1 MQPINYNLKSNLEK
15 EAILNSYKIFLK
27 SCNFNIQILIQSKKV
42 DLNDHIKKLEK
53 NKNKENNN
61 LKNIINKYQ
70 ENIIKINSINKSD
83 SKQFFIIISE
93 KIENKKEEI
102 IIQELN
108 EKYFKIKDN
117 LLRCGNLI
125 FECDKNEI
133 KKILFSFFNTKIFL
147 EK

>member
-42 DLNDHIKKLEK
+42 DLNNHIKKLEK

-108 EKYFKIKDN
+108 EKYFKIKEG
-117 LLRCGNLI
+117 LSSCGNNI
-125 FECDKNEI
+125 ININKKEEI
-133 KKILFSFFNTKIFL
+133 EKILKKSLFIET
-147 EK
+147 

>member
-108 EKYFKIKDN
+108 EKYFKIKDG
-117 LLRCGNLI
+117 LSRCGNKI
-125 FECDKNEI
+125 ININKKEEI
-133 KKILFSFFNTKIFL
+133 EKILKKSLFIET
-147 EK
+147 

>member
-61 LKNIINKYQ
+61 LKNILSKYQ

-117 LLRCGNLI
+117 LLRCRNLI

>member
-61 LKNIINKYQ
+61 LKNILSKYQ

-108 EKYFKIKDN
+108 EKYFKIKEG
-117 LLRCGNLI
+117 LSRCGNKI
-125 FECDKNEI
+125 ININKKEEI
-133 KKILFSFFNTKIFL
+133 EKILKKSLFIET
-147 EK
+147 

>member
-1 MQPINYNLKSNLEK
+1 M
-15 EAILNSYKIFLK
+15 K

-61 LKNIINKYQ
+61 LKNILSKYQ

-108 EKYFKIKDN
+108 EKYFKIKDG
-117 LLRCGNLI
+117 LSRCGNKI
-125 FECDKNEI
+125 INI
-133 KKILFSFFNTKIFL
+133 KKKEEIEKILKKSLFIET
-147 EK
+147 

>member
-1 MQPINYNLKSNLEK
+1 M
-15 EAILNSYKIFLK
+15 K

-61 LKNIINKYQ
+61 LKNILSKYQ
-70 ENIIKINSINKSD
+70 ENIVKINSINKSD

-108 EKYFKIKDN
+108 EKYFKIKEG
-117 LLRCGNLI
+117 LSRCGNKI
-125 FECDKNEI
+125 ININKKEEI
-133 KKILFSFFNTKIFL
+133 EKILKKSLFIET
-147 EK
+147 

>member
-1 MQPINYNLKSNLEK
+1 M
-15 EAILNSYKIFLK
+15 K
-27 SCNFNIQILIQSKKV
+27 SCNFNIQILIQILIQSKKV
-42 DLNDHIKKLEK
+42 NLNDHIKKLEK

-108 EKYFKIKDN
+108 EKYFKIKDG
-117 LLRCGNLI
+117 LSRCGNKI
-125 FECDKNEI
+125 ININKKEEI
-133 KKILFSFFNTKIFL
+133 EKILKKSLFIET
-147 EK
+147 

>member
-61 LKNIINKYQ
+61 LKNILSKYQ

-108 EKYFKIKDN
+108 EKYFKIKDG
-117 LLRCGNLI
+117 LSRCGNKI
-125 FECDKNEI
+125 ININKKEEI
-133 KKILFSFFNTKIFL
+133 EKILKKSLFIET
-147 EK
+147 

>member
-42 DLNDHIKKLEK
+42 DLNNHIKKLEK

-108 EKYFKIKDN
+108 EKYFKIKDG
-117 LLRCGNLI
+117 LSRCGNKI
-125 FECDKNEI
+125 ININKKEEI
-133 KKILFSFFNTKIFL
+133 EKILKKSLFIET
-147 EK
+147 

>member
-61 LKNIINKYQ
+61 LKNILSKYQ

-108 EKYFKIKDN
+108 EKYFKIKEG
-117 LLRCGNLI
+117 LSRCGNKI
-125 FECDKNEI
+125 ININKKEEI
-133 KKILFSFFNTKIFL
+133 EKILKKSLFVET
-147 EK
+147 

>member
-42 DLNDHIKKLEK
+42 DLNNHIKKLEK

-108 EKYFKIKDN
+108 EKYFKIKEG
-117 LLRCGNLI
+117 LSRCGNKI
-125 FECDKNEI
+125 ININKKEEI
-133 KKILFSFFNTKIFL
+133 EKILKKSLFIET
-147 EK
+147 